1 MYKFLVGFAAAVI
14 VVFLAGFCYV
24 RLGFFDPRA
33 DIAVGSLE
41 SKIAMP
47 SLDAAVDRRAPATQ
61 NPIQPTDANLTAGVQ
76 VYQAN
81 CASCHGDIR
90 TPHAALADALYPRA
104 PQFLQDAPDM
114 PENQNYYII
123 AHGIRLSGMPAWKQ
137 VLSEQQIW
145 QVTTLLSHM
154 DKLTPQVSDAW
165 KAIASVPL
173 DAKSSPEASKTN
185 PKEKNRMPMP

>member
-1 MYKFLVGFAAAVI
+1 MWKFIVGFVAAIV

-114 PENQNYYII
+114 PENQ
-123 AHGIRLSGMPAWKQ
+123 
-137 VLSEQQIW
+137 
-145 QVTTLLSHM
+145 
-154 DKLTPQVSDAW
+154 
-165 KAIASVPL
+165 
-173 DAKSSPEASKTN
+173 
-185 PKEKNRMPMP
+185 